1 VAALI
6 DSETRAG
13 EERERERGVRASLG
27 RERRGRCSAFIEG
40 GEERER
46 ERGVPGR
53 RKWSSM
59 AINGGG

>member
-40 GEERER
+40 GEGER
-46 ERGVPGR
+46 ERGAGEEEMVV
-53 RKWSSM
+53 
-59 AINGGG
+59 NGN